1 MTSPLDSATGVVQLT
16 IVTGD
21 QAGRNVEVDGS
32 ELVIGRATD
41 TNVTIH
47 DANVSRRH
55 ASITPLGDGTV
66 ELRDLGSANGTFVNG
81 ERVEAVVLRGGE
93 QLQLGDT
100 VFHVQGRDED
110 VAA

>member
-55 ASITPLGDGTV
+55 ASITPLGDGKRKRALPRRRRT
-66 ELRDLGSANGTFVNG
+66 EDGNRLHS
-81 ERVEAVVLRGGE
+81 VLAK
-93 QLQLGDT
+93 T
-100 VFHVQGRDED
+100 
-110 VAA
+110 